1 VTRRIYA
8 HELPGRDDVVEW
20 FRGSL
25 LTEYERLL
33 PADVF
38 AEFLAAYRATLLPRL
53 DDRRPY
59 LLPFPRV
66 LMWARL

>member
-1 VTRRIYA
+1 MRRIYA
-8 HELPGRDDVVEW
+8 HPLASREAVIEW
-20 FRGSL
+20 YRGSL

-38 AEFLAAYRATLLPRL
+38 ADFLAAYRATLLPRL

-59 LLPFPRV
+59 LLPFPR
-66 LMWARL
+66 LLLWARL